1 MTQKPKQLM
10 PLIASIDTAEDT
22 VRYLKRVYES
32 LTEAIEYGDS
42 PVLTEEDQQAL
53 RLAEI
58 TLQTLPKF
66 IRDFEGSIEKE

>member
-1 MTQKPKQLM
+1 MTQKLM
-10 PLIASIDTAEDT
+10 PLIHAIDTAEDT
-22 VRYLKRVYES
+22 VKYLKRVYER
-32 LTEAIEYGDS
+32 LMEDVVYGDS

-66 IRDFEGSIEKE
+66 IRDFKGSIEKE

>member
-1 MTQKPKQLM
+1 MRPKQMM
-10 PLIASIDTAEDT
+10 PLIAAIDTAEDT
-22 VRYLKRVYES
+22 VKYLKRVYER
-32 LTEAIEYGDS
+32 LMEDVVYGDS

-58 TLQTLPKF
+58 TLQTLTKF